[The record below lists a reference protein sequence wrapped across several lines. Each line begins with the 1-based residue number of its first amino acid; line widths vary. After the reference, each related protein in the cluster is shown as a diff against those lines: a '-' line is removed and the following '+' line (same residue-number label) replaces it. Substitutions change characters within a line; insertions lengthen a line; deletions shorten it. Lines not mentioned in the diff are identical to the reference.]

1 MSIIFSYNLC
11 HDFRYGK
18 IIYNVL
24 DQWVGRSLQCY
35 GEYCQGEADL
45 FAQLVRPGD
54 TIIEAGANIGSHTV
68 HLAQLAG
75 ETGRV
80 YAFEPQRLVFQTL
93 CGNLAINSLPNVFAS
108 QKALGR
114 EKGMVRVPCLSVDEI
129 HNWGGVSLIGS
140 TAGEDVEQ
148 TAIDDLQLAA
158 CRLIKIDVEGM
169 EPDVIAGA
177 AGTIQR
183 CRPVLYTEADCGES
197 SKAALVAQIKSLG
210 YQVYEHQ
217 PLLFNPNNYFHRPDN
232 LLVRPTTDASGQT
245 ILAPVASYNIL
256 CLPEGSGLQAAG
268 MQEL

>member
-24 DQWVGRSLQCY
+24 DRWVGRSLQYY
-35 GEYCQGEADL
+35 GEFSQGEAEL
-45 FAQLVRPGD
+45 FAQLVRSGD

-68 HLAQLAG
+68 HLAQLVG

-114 EKGMVRVPCLSVDEI
+114 KNGMVKVPCLSIDEV

-140 TAGEDVEQ
+140 TEGEDVEQ
-148 TAIDDLQLAA
+148 TTIDDLHLSE

-169 EPDVIAGA
+169 EPEVIAGA
-177 AGTIQR
+177 VDTIQR
-183 CRPVLYTEADCGES
+183 CHPILYAEADRGEER
-197 SKAALVAQIKSLG
+197 KAALIAQIKNLG
-210 YQVYEHQ
+210 YRVYEHN
-217 PLLFNPNNYFHRPDN
+217 PYLFNPANYFHRQEN
-232 LLVRPTTDASGQT
+232 LLTMPVKDANGQ
-245 ILAPVASYNIL
+245 IRQVPVASYNIL
-256 CLPEGSGLQAAG
+256 CIPDGSSLQVVD
-268 MQEL
+268 MKEC

>member
-1 MSIIFSYNLC
+1 MFAYNLC

-24 DQWVGRSLQCY
+24 DQWVGRSLPYY

-45 FAQLVRPGD
+45 FAQLVGPGD
-54 TIIEAGANIGSHTV
+54 TIVEAGANIGSHTV
-68 HLAQLAG
+68 HLAQLVG

-93 CGNLAINSLPNVFAS
+93 CGNLAINSLPNVFAL

-114 EKGMVRVPCLSVDEI
+114 EKGMVKVPCLSVDET
-129 HNWGGVSLIGS
+129 HNWGGVSLIGT

-148 TAIDDLQLAA
+148 TTIDDLQLAA

-169 EPDVIAGA
+169 EPDVIAGT

-183 CRPVLYTEADCGES
+183 CRPILYAEADRGED
-197 SKAALVAQIKSLG
+197 SKAALAAQIKALG

-217 PLLFNPNNYFHRPDN
+217 PCLFNPGNYFHRQEN
-232 LLVRPTTDASGQT
+232 LLVLPMTDANGQT
-245 ILAPVASYNIL
+245 ILASVTSYNLL

-268 MQEL
+268 LKEL